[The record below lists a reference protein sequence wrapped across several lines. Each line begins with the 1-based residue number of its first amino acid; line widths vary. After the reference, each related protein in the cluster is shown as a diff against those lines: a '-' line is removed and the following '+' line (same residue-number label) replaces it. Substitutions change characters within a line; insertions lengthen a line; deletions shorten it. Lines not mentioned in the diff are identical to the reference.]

1 MSIESCSLYSQIYYS
16 NFFLFFIIRYTH
28 WVQHK
33 LTPSEQCH
41 RAHIAWS
48 QSWHATVWPPESNRT
63 HTPSH
68 AFSWVEKKKKRKA
81 RAAWNAEPS
90 PPLQN
95 SWEQQTLSSET
106 LGKGFRSTK
115 KSCSLHLL
123 CKWLR
128 DILISCWLWLPPPL
142 RTQEPSVSTHLTT
155 LNTD

>member
-68 AFSWVEKKKKRKA
+68 AFSWAEKKKKGKRGQREMLNQVLLSKTA
-81 RAAWNAEPS
+81 GSNKRSAQKHWERVSDQPRNRAVYTCSVNG
-90 PPLQN
+90 
-95 SWEQQTLSSET
+95 WETFWLAA
-106 LGKGFRSTK
+106 GFGF
-115 KSCSLHLL
+115 
-123 CKWLR
+123 
-128 DILISCWLWLPPPL
+128 LPPSARRNPVYQH
-142 RTQEPSVSTHLTT
+142 T
-155 LNTD
+155 